1 MLGAYGWAYVKP
13 IRKLYY
19 NLNITFVSVL
29 IAFAIGGMQVLS
41 IVSERFG
48 LHGGIWTFVR
58 NLDFGIIGFGIIAI
72 FVASWTAST
81 LIYRWKRYD
90 SLPVSSVASDVR

>member
-1 MLGAYGWAYVKP
+1 M
-13 IRKLYY
+13 
-19 NLNITFVSVL
+19 
-29 IAFAIGGMQVLS
+29 
-41 IVSERFG
+41 
-48 LHGGIWTFVR
+48 
-58 NLDFGIIGFGIIAI
+58 IAI